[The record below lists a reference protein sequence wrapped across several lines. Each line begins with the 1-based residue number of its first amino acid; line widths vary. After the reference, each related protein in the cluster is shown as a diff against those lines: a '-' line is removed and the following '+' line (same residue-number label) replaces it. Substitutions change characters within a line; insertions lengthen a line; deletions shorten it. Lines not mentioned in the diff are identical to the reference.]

1 MTRSFFANF
10 LPAALLCAA
19 SAHATAVQETNPG
32 AVAQKPA
39 VYRFLIGDVQV
50 TALSD
55 GSVPIDLPMLLRG
68 ASQAEVDALLARSF
82 ITNPMEVSINAF
94 LLDLKGRKVLV
105 DTGAGNLFG
114 PGNGGRLPE
123 ALALAGVSPDQI
135 TDILLSHIHADH
147 SGGLVRDGKIMFQN
161 ATVHVG
167 KPDLD
172 FFLDKANAKRTGYG
186 IHHFEQGTAMLK
198 PYVDAGKVR
207 AFDRSGEILPG
218 ITVEPRP
225 GHTPGAAFYTLS
237 SRGSNLVFIGDTI
250 HAAAVQFPRP
260 DVTITFDQNQ
270 SEARAVREHAFST
283 FADGRM
289 LVAAPHLAFPGVG
302 HVARDGTGYRW
313 IPIEYA
319 NRTVAA
325 TSLDAQ

>member
-39 VYRFLIGDVQV
+39 VYRFSIGDVQV

-147 SGGLVRDGKIMFQN
+147 TR
-161 ATVHVG
+161 H
-167 KPDLD
+167 
-172 FFLDKANAKRTGYG
+172 
-186 IHHFEQGTAMLK
+186 
-198 PYVDAGKVR
+198 
-207 AFDRSGEILPG
+207 
-218 ITVEPRP
+218 
-225 GHTPGAAFYTLS
+225 
-237 SRGSNLVFIGDTI
+237 
-250 HAAAVQFPRP
+250 
-260 DVTITFDQNQ
+260 
-270 SEARAVREHAFST
+270 
-283 FADGRM
+283 
-289 LVAAPHLAFPGVG
+289 
-302 HVARDGTGYRW
+302 
-313 IPIEYA
+313 
-319 NRTVAA
+319 
-325 TSLDAQ
+325 